1 MNKLVA
7 LNIADSID
15 VKGLKNSFQG
25 KLITSTSTE
34 LFYKTAENKYVSI
47 FNYGVVAFSNH
58 TEQEVTSVLSS
69 IDKYVSNKQEQLSET
84 IQVEFK
90 DKPGIDYEN
99 EILSVPMKYN
109 HDQLF
114 RIVLFDLS
122 QSVALDYYS
131 GIAEKLLEEV
141 KSLSAQLEEKGK
153 ISLSKKAMMKFIGKS
168 LNTKNKI
175 ADNLYVFDSPDIT
188 WENEKI
194 DKIHKLLARTF
205 DLTSRF
211 KEIEYTFTM
220 IDNSLEIFKDNYEHQ
235 HATFLEIVVI
245 IMIFI
250 EILQTA
256 TEQLGIHLSNLIK

>member
-1 MNKLVA
+1 MTIKLVA

-25 KLITSTSTE
+25 KLVTSTSTE
-34 LFYKTAENKYVSI
+34 LFYKTAENQYVSI

-58 TEQEVTSVLSS
+58 TQQEIDSVLSS
-69 IDKYVSNKQEQLSET
+69 IDKFIVNKQENISET

-90 DKPGIDYEN
+90 ETPGISYEN
-99 EILSVPMKYN
+99 EVLSVPLKFN

-114 RIVLFDLS
+114 RIVMFDLS

-131 GIAEKLLEEV
+131 DIAEKLLQEV
-141 KSLSAQLEEKGK
+141 KGFSSELEQKGS
-153 ISLSKKAMMKFIGKS
+153 ISLNKKAMMKFIGKS

-175 ADNLYVFDSPDIT
+175 VDNLYIFDSPDIT
-188 WENEKI
+188 WESEKM
-194 DKIHKLLARTF
+194 DKVHKLLARTF

-211 KEIEYTFTM
+211 KEIEYTFNI
-220 IDNSLEIFKDNYEHQ
+220 IDDNLQIFKENYEHR
-235 HATFLEIVVI
+235 HSTFLEVVVI
-245 IMIFI
+245 ILILI

-256 TEQLGIHLSNLIK
+256 TEKLHIF